1 MIGLGRENFAVL
13 ENRLN
18 GLAMNLVRIGGGYLD
33 LGEFLRLVQ
42 HHVAHI
48 HIMIGITALAQERF
62 PDLENLMQLEF

>member
-1 MIGLGRENFAVL
+1 MIGLGRKDFAVL

-48 HIMIGITALAQERF
+48 QHHDRHNGPCLGAF
-62 PDLENLMQLEF
+62 PRY